1 MIGIDPQ
8 DIPFSILFVFA
19 VLHLLYFMVYY
30 GRYSRLNQKL
40 VKLVR
45 MEKVKVVPQA
55 SIDLTRNNTNYRIWR
70 IRRIC
75 YLPNGIILLLHWIF
89 NGVYFGKQLELGHF
103 LESLGVALAGMLLI
117 LMGNYTK
124 GAQIIDP
131 KRQFHKVGR
140 F

>member
-1 MIGIDPQ
+1 MMEIDPQ
-8 DIPFSILFVFA
+8 DIPVFILYVFA
-19 VLHLLYFMVYY
+19 FLHLVYFMMYY

-45 MEKVKVVPQA
+45 MERSKVIEQ
-55 SIDLTRNNTNYRIWR
+55 SRIDLTRTNTNYRIQR
-70 IRRIC
+70 MRRIC
-75 YLPNGIILLLHWIF
+75 YLPNGIILLVHWVF
-89 NGVYFGKQLELGHF
+89 NAFYFGKQLELAHF
-103 LESLGVALAGMLLI
+103 MESAGIALAGGLLI
-117 LMGNYTK
+117 LIGNFTK